1 LRVLTDTADG
11 DPGAEQLQLE
21 YKENSEAAGLWR
33 AIGAGVMGAMPAYDG
48 TGQAAAVVN
57 ANVNTTVNPAK
68 PSTVNAGDLLIL
80 QVLHRNTNNDGT
92 GPATITDWTEFAGN
106 PYGGANNSRQ
116 SLYWRIAGA
125 GEASQT
131 VAVTCTGGTTADLVM
146 ARIYRFTAADGF
158 AATPIEDIQVNAG
171 TASPLAAPATVT
183 PTGTNRLAVCF
194 GALASSD
201 ATIGSM
207 TGETAGDWTEAVAA
221 NSTTGG
227 DGSLNV
233 QTADASAG
241 SAIAGGSIA
250 FDVTTSAH
258 WNTVGFCV
266 VPPTIA
272 AAAITLAASA
282 NITASGENTTAQLTA
297 PASGSFGGGR
307 IQDDEVLA
315 DAVDLALNEY
325 GEWEWCLTA
334 VEGVAVVDDVY
345 QFRVTRNGAVLDT
358 YTVTPAWTI
367 GTAGGGGLSIPVA
380 QAYYRRRR
388 VA

>member
-1 LRVLTDTADG
+1 
-11 DPGAEQLQLE
+11 
-21 YKENSEAAGLWR
+21 
-33 AIGAGVMGAMPAYDG
+33 
-48 TGQAAAVVN
+48 
-57 ANVNTTVNPAK
+57 
-68 PSTVNAGDLLIL
+68 
-80 QVLHRNTNNDGT
+80 
-92 GPATITDWTEFAGN
+92 
-106 PYGGANNSRQ
+106 
-116 SLYWRIAGA
+116 
-125 GEASQT
+125 
-131 VAVTCTGGTTADLVM
+131 
-146 ARIYRFTAADGF
+146 
-158 AATPIEDIQVNAG
+158 
-171 TASPLAAPATVT
+171 
-183 PTGTNRLAVCF
+183 
-194 GALASSD
+194 
-201 ATIGSM
+201 M

-258 WNTVGFCV
+258 WNTVGFCL
-266 VPPTIA
+266 VPPTMA

-282 NITASGENTTAQLTA
+282 NIAASGENTTAQLTA

-334 VEGVAVVDDVY
+334 VEGVAVAADVY
-345 QFRVTRNGAVLDT
+345 QFRVPGLDI
-358 YTVTPAWTI
+358 YTVTPEWTI

-388 VA
+388 GA